1 MDRAEVIRGVRG
13 QQARGVFG
21 ADRSFGGKLS
31 DPHRAGQGDA
41 APVFRRSPRAGGF
54 GNARHLF
61 RPDCPQEDLEA
72 QGNRRGPISLGKII
86 SVEGPVVDVAFK
98 SEADIP
104 DLYEAIETECY
115 GGQKLILEV
124 VEHLENLVVRCI
136 ALGSTIN
143 LQYNALA
150 KAKKERICIPVGEEM
165 YGRIINVVGE
175 PIYRKGKIQTSKRS
189 PIRRTIS
196 SIRINPDR
204 LLGVESEILET
215 GIKMIDFLFPMVK
228 GSKVGILGGAALWKS
243 ILILEM
249 IHNVVEQHE
258 GAFVFTGAGERIR
271 EGNELYYEFIKQGII
286 DKVMMAFGQMDE
298 PPGARFEIAMTGVTL
313 AEYLQDQSKDV
324 LFFIDNV
331 YRFVQAGAEISTL
344 LGRVPSETGY
354 QPTLVSEVSDFQ
366 ERIRSREGGSI
377 TAIEALYVPA
387 DDLTDPAVVTIFS
400 YLDSI
405 LVLSRE
411 KVQLGLY
418 PAIDPMTSSSS
429 NLSPSVVGREHFET
443 AQECLRILAKY
454 EELRRVVMIVGME
467 ELSKADRILYDRARK
482 LLNFFT
488 QPFYVS
494 EAYTGKKGEYVKLR
508 DTLEGCDK
516 IINGRADRIREEALY
531 LIGNFEQA
539 QVQ

>member
-1 MDRAEVIRGVRG
+1 
-13 QQARGVFG
+13 
-21 ADRSFGGKLS
+21 
-31 DPHRAGQGDA
+31 
-41 APVFRRSPRAGGF
+41 
-54 GNARHLF
+54 
-61 RPDCPQEDLEA
+61 
-72 QGNRRGPISLGKII
+72 
-86 SVEGPVVDVAFK
+86 
-98 SEADIP
+98 
-104 DLYEAIETECY
+104 
-115 GGQKLILEV
+115 
-124 VEHLENLVVRCI
+124 
-136 ALGSTIN
+136 
-143 LQYNALA
+143 
-150 KAKKERICIPVGEEM
+150 
-165 YGRIINVVGE
+165 
-175 PIYRKGKIQTSKRS
+175 
-189 PIRRTIS
+189 
-196 SIRINPDR
+196 
-204 LLGVESEILET
+204 
-215 GIKMIDFLFPMVK
+215 
-228 GSKVGILGGAALWKS
+228 
-243 ILILEM
+243 
-249 IHNVVEQHE
+249 
-258 GAFVFTGAGERIR
+258 
-271 EGNELYYEFIKQGII
+271 
-286 DKVMMAFGQMDE
+286 MMAFWQMDE

-354 QPTLVSEVSDFQ
+354 QPTLASEVSDFQ
-366 ERIRSREGGSI
+366 ERVRSREGGSI

-418 PAIDPMTSSSS
+418 PAIDPLTSSSS
-429 NLSPSVVGREHFET
+429 NLSPSVVGREHFDT

-467 ELSKADRILYDRARK
+467 ELSKADRVLYDRARK

-539 QVQ
+539 QVQI